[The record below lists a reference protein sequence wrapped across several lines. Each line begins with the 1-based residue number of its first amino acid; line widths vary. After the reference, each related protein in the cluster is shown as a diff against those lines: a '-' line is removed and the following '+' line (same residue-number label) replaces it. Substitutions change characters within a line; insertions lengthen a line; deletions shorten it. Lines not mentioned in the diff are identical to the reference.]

1 MDMDTSQLQQW
12 FSQNFLLILF
22 LGGLLVLLYAYSGRI
37 VPRMVRRTLRA
48 GGGDVSGSGV
58 EDAELVKRASTIES
72 LATTLI
78 RLGII
83 SLGVIFV
90 VGITGTWGI
99 LTAVGLFFAAIA
111 LAGQAIVM
119 DYLMGVLIIVEAQF
133 FKGDNIEPGNLT
145 WTGTVE
151 EVGLR
156 RTVVRGADGTVYS
169 ISNGELRLVANR
181 TRIYAAAEVR
191 VRGVRQGDLQTVVDV
206 MRRVGESLAADPD
219 FANAI
224 IEAPVLKFVDDA
236 DEWGNIAVMRGK
248 VIASER
254 WRVASEL
261 RLRLDEALDEEG
273 IQLNRR
279 GSLGEAPPHPA
290 AE

>member
-1 MDMDTSQLQQW
+1 VDVDTSQLQQW
-12 FSQNFLLILF
+12 FSQNLLLILVI
-22 LGGLLVLLYAYSGRI
+22 GGVLLLLYAYSGRI
-37 VPRMVRRTLRA
+37 VPVVVRRTLHA
-48 GGGDVSGSGV
+48 TEGDISGSGI

-83 SLGVIFV
+83 SLGVLFV

-99 LTAVGLFFAAIA
+99 LTAVGLFLAAIA

-119 DYLMGVLIIVEAQF
+119 DYLMGILIIVEAQF
-133 FKGDNIEPGNLT
+133 FKGDNIEPGNLP

-151 EVGLR
+151 DVGLR

-169 ISNGELRLVANR
+169 ISNGELRTVANR

-191 VRGVRQGDLQTVVDV
+191 VRGVRQGDLQAVVDI
-206 MRRVGESLAADPD
+206 MQRVGASLSSDPA
-219 FANAI
+219 FEVAI
-224 IEAPVLKFVDDA
+224 IEAPTLKFVDEA
-236 DEWGNIAVMRGK
+236 DEWGSVAVMRGK

-261 RLRLDEALDEEG
+261 RLRLDQALSDAG
-273 IQLNRR
+273 IKLNRR
-279 GSLGEAPPHPA
+279 SATHGGAD
-290 AE
+290 